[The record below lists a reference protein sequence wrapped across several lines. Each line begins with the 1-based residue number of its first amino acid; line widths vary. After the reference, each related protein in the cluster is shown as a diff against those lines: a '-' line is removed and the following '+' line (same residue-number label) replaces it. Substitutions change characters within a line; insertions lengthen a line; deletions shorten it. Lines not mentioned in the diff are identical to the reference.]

1 MELTSE
7 QTFDETVKTLS
18 EASVTVHFDA
28 FTDIAWDNPDYAISW
43 TDPRWVLPAVDPLGR
58 HPWYQALPVE
68 RQIEIGIWRQANV
81 CKVGR
86 TFEEILIGGI
96 MAFAITLPNGRPEF
110 RYITHEAT
118 EECHHTQMF
127 QEFVNRS
134 GADVPGARRLF
145 RRAGPFI
152 SLAGQFTPAL
162 FWAGVLA
169 GEEPIDHIQKAYLRS
184 DVELHP
190 LIERIMQ
197 IHVAEEAR
205 HISFAHRYLR
215 ETVATFRPVRRLLLS
230 LAFPLIMRVLCDVIV
245 IPPKEMTEELGI
257 PKNVIREAFWDHPDS
272 ARQLRDVF
280 ADVRA
285 LATDAGLM
293 NPIARLLWRSLG
305 IDGPA
310 SRYRSEPAR
319 RAVA

>member
-1 MELTSE
+1 MTSE
-7 QTFDETVKTLS
+7 QTFDETLQTLS

-28 FTDIAWDNPDYAISW
+28 FADIDWDNPGYAIDWS
-43 TDPRWVLPAVDPLGR
+43 DPRWVLPDVDPLGR
-58 HPWYQALPVE
+58 HPWYQALPLN

-96 MAFAITLPNGRPEF
+96 MAFAITIPNGRPEF

-145 RRAGPFI
+145 RQLGPFI
-152 SLAGQFTPAL
+152 SLAGKFTPEL
-162 FWAGVLA
+162 FWTGVLA

-184 DVELHP
+184 GVELHP

-205 HISFAHRYLR
+205 HISFAHRYLH
-215 ETVATFRPVRRLLLS
+215 ETVASFPPARRALLS
-230 LAFPLIMRVLCDVIV
+230 LAFPIIMRVLCDVIV
-245 IPPKEMTEELGI
+245 IPPKEMTAQLGI
-257 PKNVIREAFWDHPDS
+257 PRKVMREAFWGHPDS

-285 LATDAGLM
+285 LAEDAGLM
-293 NPIARLLWRSLG
+293 NPVSRRAWRLLG
-305 IDGPA
+305 IDGPP

-319 RAVA
+319 RSAA